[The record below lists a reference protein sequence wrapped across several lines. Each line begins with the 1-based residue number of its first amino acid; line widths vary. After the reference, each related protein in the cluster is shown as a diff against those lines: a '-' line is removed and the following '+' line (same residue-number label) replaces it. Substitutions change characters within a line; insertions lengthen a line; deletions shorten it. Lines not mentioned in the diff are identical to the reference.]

1 MTRTLFATILL
12 AATVMPASA
21 QLLGDFDCT
30 SDLEGPFTPAGLLR
44 IEEPTSFSFLDPATA
59 TPGKSFP
66 MQMVTDERVNFD
78 DAFADH
84 ISPGAIMVEAA
95 YFEDAYTYEAAILT
109 AKGQVVLVS
118 CPYIP

>member
-1 MTRTLFATILL
+1 MIRILFAAGLL
-12 AATVMPASA
+12 AAAAMPASA

-30 SDLEGPFTPAGLLR
+30 SDLDGPYTPAGLLR
-44 IEEPTSFSFLDPATA
+44 IEDPARFSFLDPATA
-59 TPGKSFP
+59 RPGKSYP
-66 MQMVTDERVNFD
+66 MEMLTDEIVNFD

-84 ISPGAIMVEAA
+84 ISPGAIMVEAS
-95 YFEDAYTYEAAILT
+95 YFADAYTYEAAILT

>member
-30 SDLEGPFTPAGLLR
+30 SDLDGPFTPAGLLR
-44 IEEPTSFSFLDPATA
+44 IEQPTSFSFLDPATA
-59 TPGKSFP
+59 TPGPSHP

-109 AKGQVVLVS
+109 AKGQIVLVS